1 MINNN
6 ELINQIKSYNKFLNS
21 ESLSKAYDFA
31 LEAHQNQKREEGV
44 PYIIHP
50 VAVAKILTELNIR
63 TYQHTDMEDVIHIW
77 KECGLIRSR
86 NNPKLDIQRKV
97 KTQNDLFFVAE
108 LSNRI
113 IATAMFGYDGHRG
126 WLNYFAVL
134 PQFQKSGYGNQLL
147 EFGEKILFDKGCPK
161 INLQIRADNKEAIN
175 FYKAVGYNE
184 DEVISYGKRLIED

>member
-1 MINNN
+1 MLQRNLQTTGRIAKRRNDWKNTN
-6 ELINQIKSYNKFLNS
+6 RIKYKNFS
-21 ESLSKAYDFA
+21 
-31 LEAHQNQKREEGV
+31 AHR
-44 PYIIHP
+44 Y
-50 VAVAKILTELNIR
+50 R
-63 TYQHTDMEDVIHIW
+63 DVIHIW
-77 KECGLIRSR
+77 KECGLIRSW

-126 WLNYFAVL
+126 WLNYFAVI
-134 PQFQKSGYGNQLL
+134 PQFQKSGYGKQLL

-184 DEVISYGKRLIED
+184 DEVISYGKRLIEDWAIYLQSTYIVKIK

>member
-1 MINNN
+1 MT
-6 ELINQIKSYNKFLNS
+6 E
-21 ESLSKAYDFA
+21 
-31 LEAHQNQKREEGV
+31 
-44 PYIIHP
+44 
-50 VAVAKILTELNIR
+50 KILTELNIR
-63 TYQHTDMEDVIHIW
+63 TYQHSDMEDVIRIW
-77 KECGLIRSR
+77 KECALIRSW

-134 PQFQKSGYGNQLL
+134 PQFQKSGYGKQLL

-175 FYKAVGYNE
+175 FYNAVGQLRYKNLSLLCYLLLFE
-184 DEVISYGKRLIED
+184 GLFLDNLYQKVSFLQILTTVFHNHFFGIEEELRSSLTILCVHHNQTSQ